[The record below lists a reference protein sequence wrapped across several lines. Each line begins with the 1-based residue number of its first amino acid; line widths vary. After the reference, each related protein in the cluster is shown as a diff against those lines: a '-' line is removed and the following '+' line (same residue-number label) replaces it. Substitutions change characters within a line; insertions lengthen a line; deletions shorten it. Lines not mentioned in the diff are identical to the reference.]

1 MLVVENHELHLLSFE
16 EPFDELESESAE
28 SVSMGNGNRAYFSF
42 KRSFQKGFKPFA
54 FEVEPTADV
63 FDDFGFGTL
72 LVEEGDLSFKVCFL
86 AGGRDAAVGDCN
98 PAVVDS
104 GTGVFESV
112 VFLGVVSSCG
122 TLALFGK
129 ETLDIVEPGVS
140 RRPYSLYFSLVR
152 PPTQRFYRNP
162 QSLCCHTSLHPGHFL
177 VVLCYHKIF
186 PTELARAGKILL
198 LCGTFKKKVGSS

>member
-42 KRSFQKGFKPFA
+42 KRSFQKGFKTFA

-63 FDDFGFGTL
+63 FDDFGFGTP

-86 AGGRDAAVGDCN
+86 AGGRDAAVGDFN

-112 VFLGVVSSCG
+112 VFLGVGSG
-122 TLALFGK
+122 GRTLVLFGK
-129 ETLDIVEPGVS
+129 EAFDIVEPGVS
-140 RRPYSLYFSLVR
+140 RSPDCLYFPLVR
-152 PPTQRFYRNP
+152 PPAQRFYRNS
-162 QSLCCHTSLHPGHFL
+162 QSLCCHTSLNPRHLMVVHF
-177 VVLCYHKIF
+177 YHKYF
-186 PTELARAGKILL
+186 PQ
-198 LCGTFKKKVGSS
+198 S